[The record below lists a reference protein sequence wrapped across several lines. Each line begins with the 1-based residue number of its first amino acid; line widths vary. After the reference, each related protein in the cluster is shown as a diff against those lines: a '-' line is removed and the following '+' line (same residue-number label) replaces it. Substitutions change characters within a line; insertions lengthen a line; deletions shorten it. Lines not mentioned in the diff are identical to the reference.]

1 MEFVDMNTITDCD
14 AVILAVA
21 HEEFKTLTLAD
32 FDKMFKAGDN
42 STKVLAD
49 IKGLLDRKEYE
60 KAGYNYWRL

>member
-21 HEEFKTLTLAD
+21 HEQFKTLSQAD

-42 STKVLAD
+42 SKKVLAD

-60 KAGYNYWRL
+60 TAGYNYWRL